1 MQVLPVDLAALL
13 ERGHLRRRQ
22 RARKALQNA
31 AALARKACFIRPSPL
46 SRAEPSEC
54 PREYSPTP
62 ASAGS
67 TARDSTIRF
76 RAEVQWGGGWA
87 CGRAAA
93 NGRGGHSAVRDQAA
107 RSAPPP
113 AKLLVR
119 ARSRAAARPTTA
131 GWRICGVWA
140 TRPSHGVRRLD
151 LSGLSGPH
159 GDPRHKPKRSACAGT
174 EVRLG
179 TACWRG
185 AARRGVAWNAPEEV
199 EAKTIARDCTQRGA
213 QCIGVHARRIEPE
226 SRKPPQHVLYADGVG
241 SICVSR

>member
-67 TARDSTIRF
+67 TASDCTIRF

-87 CGRAAA
+87 GGQVGCSEWAGRAFGRTGSGRALGAA
-93 NGRGGHSAVRDQAA
+93 AGEAVGAGAVAGGGSTDDSRLANLRRMGHATVAWSAQAGPQWPQWSAWRPEAQTKAVRVCGYRGPSRHSMLA
-107 RSAPPP
+107 R
-113 AKLLVR
+113 
-119 ARSRAAARPTTA
+119 
-131 GWRICGVWA
+131 
-140 TRPSHGVRRLD
+140 
-151 LSGLSGPH
+151 
-159 GDPRHKPKRSACAGT
+159 
-174 EVRLG
+174 
-179 TACWRG
+179 RG
-185 AARRGVAWNAPEEV
+185 AARRGVA
-199 EAKTIARDCTQRGA
+199 RRG
-213 QCIGVHARRIEPE
+213 V
-226 SRKPPQHVLYADGVG
+226 V
-241 SICVSR
+241 

>member
-13 ERGHLRRRQ
+13 EHGHLRRRQ

-31 AALARKACFIRPSPL
+31 AALARKACFIRPSLL

-67 TARDSTIRF
+67 NARDYTIRF
-76 RAEVQWGGGWA
+76 RAEVQWGSGWA
-87 CGRAAA
+87 G
-93 NGRGGHSAVRDQAA
+93 GRGGHSAVRDQAA

-113 AKLLVR
+113 AKLLVQ

-159 GDPRHKPKRSACAGT
+159 GGPSTNPRGQRVRVQRSVSAQHA
-174 EVRLG
+174 
-179 TACWRG
+179 G

-226 SRKPPQHVLYADGVG
+226 SGKPPQHVLYADGVG
-241 SICVSR
+241 SIRVSR